1 MSATTMNIRVDKE
14 VKDNAKMIFA
24 ELGMDLT
31 TAVNIFLRQS
41 IREHGIPF
49 KLKLDI
55 PNEETKEETKKVL
68 RESEKGI
75 GMSKKFSS
83 AEELFEDL
91 EI

>member
-1 MSATTMNIRVDKE
+1 MSATTMTVRVDKE

-24 ELGMDLT
+24 ELGIDLS
-31 TAVNIFLRQS
+31 TAVNIFLKQS

-49 KLKLDI
+49 RLKLDI
-55 PNEETKEETKKVL
+55 PNEETKRAI

-83 AEELFEDL
+83 TEELFEDL

>member
-41 IREHGIPF
+41 IREHAIPF
-49 KLKLDI
+49 KLKPDI
-55 PNEETKEETKKVL
+55 PNEKTKRANRKN
-68 RESEKGI
+68 EKGV

-83 AEELFEDL
+83 TEKLFEDL

>member
-1 MSATTMNIRVDKE
+1 MSATTMNIRVDKD
-14 VKDNAKMIFA
+14 VKDNAKAIFA

-41 IREHGIPF
+41 IRQHGIPF
-49 KLKLDI
+49 ELRLDI
-55 PNEETKEETKKVL
+55 PNEETKKAIMEAE
-68 RESEKGI
+68 RGI

-83 AEELFEDL
+83 TDELFEDL

>member
-1 MSATTMNIRVDKE
+1 MSATTMTVRVDKE

-24 ELGMDLT
+24 ELGIDLS
-31 TAVNIFLRQS
+31 TAVNIFLKQS

-49 KLKLDI
+49 RLKLDI
-55 PNEETKEETKKVL
+55 PNEETKRAI
-68 RESEKGI
+68 RESEKGV

-83 AEELFEDL
+83 TEELFEDL

>member
-1 MSATTMNIRVDKE
+1 MSATTITVRVDKE

-24 ELGMDLT
+24 ELGIDLS
-31 TAVNIFLRQS
+31 TAVNIFLKQS

-49 KLKLDI
+49 RLKLDI
-55 PNEETKEETKKVL
+55 PNEETKRAI

-83 AEELFEDL
+83 TEELFEDL

>member
-1 MSATTMNIRVDKE
+1 MSATTMTVRVDKE

-24 ELGMDLT
+24 ELGIDLS
-31 TAVNIFLRQS
+31 TAVNIFLKQS

-49 KLKLDI
+49 RLKLDI
-55 PNEETKEETKKVL
+55 PNEETKRTI
-68 RESEKGI
+68 RESEKGV

-83 AEELFEDL
+83 TEELFEDL

>member
-55 PNEETKEETKKVL
+55 PNEETKRAI

-83 AEELFEDL
+83 TEELFEDL